1 VARAGELPA
10 RAAPARPL
18 GVVLAAGLFVVSAV
32 LRWPLV
38 LGPPRVESGLSYAV
52 SIVGL
57 APAVVLG
64 WLVKRR
70 APASPVG
77 TALAWVGAAPAVV
90 FAVEDWGQSAVSDHP
105 WPGAVALFVVQGG
118 AWVWVLAGFAA
129 LCLVFPDG
137 LLPGRRWRI
146 TAALGLAAAVYLNVA
161 VSLDPDSH
169 RQHGRVI
176 TAGTLHLPAPVRF
189 AELTV
194 AYGGFLAVLVATVV
208 SLVVRYRRGT
218 ELVQLQLRWL
228 MLGAGTVPVL
238 LAAGWAAELGGA
250 SVNVAYTGFL
260 VAMLVIV
267 PAAIVVAVLRHD
279 LLDIDRLLGSSL
291 AWLLTSLVSAAIFA
305 VVVLAIG
312 DLAGSRTG
320 VTAAAFVAALALL
333 PLHRLLHTAVGRIVD
348 RERTVL
354 AAQLDSFVRQVRDG
368 QAEPEGVEAVLRA
381 VLHDPRLELLLRL
394 PGADSLVDLAG
405 EPAHPDPS
413 RTTIPLHTNDIDV
426 GVLVLGAPSAR
437 RNRRAREALVRAR
450 LPIEVSRLRLQL
462 RAALRDAQD
471 SRARLLVAGA
481 DERRR
486 LSRDLHD
493 GAQQQ
498 IVAVGMRLRSAQR
511 LLQPGQPAYADLDLA
526 VQALEN
532 TIGELRRLAHG
543 VRPSRLDE
551 GLGAA
556 VVALVAD
563 SPVPVDVDVTD
574 APIAEPVATTAYYVI
589 AEALTNA
596 LKHASA
602 TRIGIRIEPNTAG
615 LCIEVS
621 DDGVGGATNGYGLTS
636 VRDRVD
642 GLGGRVRLHSPP
654 GAGTTLSVEL

>member
-1 VARAGELPA
+1 MAARVRATGLPRLVAWSGVTLAAAVFVGAAAL
-10 RAAPARPL
+10 RAA
-18 GVVLAAGLFVVSAV
+18 
-32 LRWPLV
+32 LV
-38 LGPPRVESGLSYAV
+38 LGPPRSESPLALVLSLAL
-52 SIVGL
+52 L
-57 APAVVLG
+57 APAVLLG
-64 WLVKRR
+64 GLVKLR

-77 TALAWVGAAPAVV
+77 TALAWVGTAPAAVLL
-90 FAVEDWGQSAVSDHP
+90 VEDWGDSATSPHP
-105 WPGAVALFVVQGG
+105 WSGATGMYAVLAG
-118 AWVWVLAGFAA
+118 AWVWNFAGFVA
-129 LCLVFPDG
+129 LCLVFPHDR
-137 LLPGRRWRI
+137 PTRRWP
-146 TAALGLAAAVYLNVA
+146 LLLLAGVYLNLA
-161 VSLDPDSH
+161 LSLDPDSH
-169 RQHGRVI
+169 KIRGRTGV
-176 TAGTLHLPAPVRF
+176 AVHLPGPLRAV
-189 AELTV
+189 ELVV
-194 AYGGFLAVLVATVV
+194 AYLGVLAALVATVV
-208 SLVVRYRRGT
+208 ALVRRYRRGS
-218 ELVQLQLRWL
+218 ELARLQLRWL
-228 MLGAGTVPVL
+228 ILGAGTVPVL
-238 LAAGWAAELGGA
+238 LAAGWAAELLGA
-250 SVNVAYTGFL
+250 PVAVAYTGFM
-260 VAMLVIV
+260 VAMLVFV
-267 PAAIVVAVLRHD
+267 PAAVVVAILRHD
-279 LLDIDRLLGSSL
+279 LLDIDRLLGESL
-291 AWLLTSLVSAAIFA
+291 AWLLTSLVSAGIFA

-320 VTAAAFVAALALL
+320 VTAAAFAAALALL

-354 AAQLDSFVRQVRDG
+354 TAQLDSFVRQVRDG

-381 VLHDPRLELLLRL
+381 ALHDPRLELLLRL

-413 RTTIPLHTNDIDV
+413 RTTIALHTNDIDV

-437 RNRRAREALVRAR
+437 RTRRARDAALRAR

-471 SRARLLVAGA
+471 SRSRLLVAGA

-563 SPVPVDVDVTD
+563 SPIPVDLDVTD
-574 APIAEPVATTAYYVI
+574 VEVADPVATTAYYVI

-596 LKHASA
+596 LKHAAA
-602 TRIGIRIEPNTAG
+602 TRISIRIEPNTAG
-615 LCIEVS
+615 LCIEVR
-621 DDGVGGATNGYGLTS
+621 DNGVGGATTGYGLTS
-636 VRDRVD
+636 VRDRVE
-642 GLGGRVRLHSPP
+642 GLGGHLAVDSRP
-654 GAGTTLSVEL
+654 GQGTTLTVEL